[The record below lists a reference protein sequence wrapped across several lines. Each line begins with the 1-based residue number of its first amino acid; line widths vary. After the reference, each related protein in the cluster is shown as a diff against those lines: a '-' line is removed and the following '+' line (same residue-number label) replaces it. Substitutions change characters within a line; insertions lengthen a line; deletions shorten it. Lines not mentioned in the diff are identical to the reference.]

1 MDGVPM
7 TPDEIARTTDTQTL
21 WQALRAADAEGDD
34 TAARLL
40 RDRLAEVT
48 AGQERPG
55 DHRPAG
61 DSTVLAGTPYQ
72 DNQVTWAQAVGI
84 LGVIVLLGAVAWIV
98 IPSDGSRVITQQEIG
113 EVRGEWP
120 FTVEEVTVTCEEDT
134 PIYELSG
141 APGTVTFSDDDLA
154 DSIFSVPPAFRAPDA
169 QNHPDH
175 LGHVRRAARDFC
187 R

>member
-1 MDGVPM
+1 M
-7 TPDEIARTTDTQTL
+7 TPDEIAKTTDTQAL
-21 WQALRAADAEGDD
+21 WQALRAADAKGDD

-55 DHRPAG
+55 DHRAAG
-61 DSTVLAGTPYQ
+61 DRTVLAGTTYQ
-72 DNQVTWAQAVGI
+72 DNQVTWTQAAGI
-84 LGVIVLLGAVAWIV
+84 LGVIAFLGAVAWIV
-98 IPSDGSRVITQQEIG
+98 IPRDGSRVITQQEI
-113 EVRGEWP
+113 EDVRAEWP
-120 FTVEEVTVTCEEDT
+120 FTVEKVTVTCEADT

-141 APGTVTFSDDDLA
+141 APGTVSFSDDDLA
-154 DSIFSVPPAFRAPDA
+154 DSSFSVPPAFRAPDA
-169 QNHPDH
+169 QDHPDY